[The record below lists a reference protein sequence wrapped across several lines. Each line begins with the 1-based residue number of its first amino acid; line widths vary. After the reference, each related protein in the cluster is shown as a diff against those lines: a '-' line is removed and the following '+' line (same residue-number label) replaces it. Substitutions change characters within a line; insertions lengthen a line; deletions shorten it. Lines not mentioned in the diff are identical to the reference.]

1 MVIGVLERVL
11 RDVVGRGGVNEAG
24 RGVVQELI
32 ISCSRFRSN
41 IHEAQRSVVQNVSSS
56 GFQEANISLVQDA
69 GRNGVQEANR
79 NVVQGV
85 GRSGVEQG
93 DNRSDA
99 VQVKKKDSFSPAWV
113 EDASLPPGWR
123 TCKPA
128 PKKVMYYSPCGSL
141 FTNRTKVEKFIA
153 VRTTYTGAG
162 VVSKKPCQVAVVKKV
177 EPNGRGRYMGEG
189 ISRKVPTVV
198 KRRELSET
206 GYVRQIPKD
215 LKKVK
220 IQDRKKLNTWE
231 QLNSGNPGLG
241 CDSNLT
247 SSEGVI
253 SLRDDNFH
261 CKEYSRGKRKIYQH
275 EEEPSPRKLCFGKM
289 TVADLS
295 ETKLL
300 KLEAEIK
307 VLENNIKT
315 LLWDI
320 KTLMLDARIKD
331 AERRLKDLKD
341 ELKEVKDY
349 KKTLEEKL
357 KNLEGELTES
367 KFKEKEDVDYW
378 KREARNSFDEMMAW
392 REEAKMMRK
401 EATYWRELSKI
412 GSQKHL
418 KTLKIW
424 KK

>member
-1 MVIGVLERVL
+1 M
-11 RDVVGRGGVNEAG
+11 
-24 RGVVQELI
+24 
-32 ISCSRFRSN
+32 
-41 IHEAQRSVVQNVSSS
+41 
-56 GFQEANISLVQDA
+56 VQDA
-69 GRNGVQEANR
+69 GRNGVQEANG

-85 GRSGVEQG
+85 GRSGVEQV
-93 DNRSDA
+93 DNRGDA
-99 VQVKKKDSFSPAWV
+99 VQIKKKDSLSPAWV

-153 VRTTYTGAG
+153 MRTTDTGAG
-162 VVSKKPCQVAVVKKV
+162 VVLKKPCQVAVVKKV
-177 EPNGRGRYMGEG
+177 ELNGRGRYIGEA
-189 ISRKVPTVV
+189 ISRKVPKVV
-198 KRRELSET
+198 KRRELSEAE
-206 GYVRQIPKD
+206 YVRKSPKD

-220 IQDRKKLNTWE
+220 IEDGKKLKTRK
-231 QLNSGNPGLG
+231 QLNIGNPKLG

-295 ETKLL
+295 ETKRL

-320 KTLMLDARIKD
+320 KTLMLDARIS
-331 AERRLKDLKD
+331 ERRLKDFED
-341 ELKEVKDY
+341 ELKEVKHY
-349 KKTLEEKL
+349 KKTLEDKL
-357 KNLEGELTES
+357 KNLEGQLTES
-367 KFKEKEDVDYW
+367 KFKEREGVDYW
-378 KREARNSFDEMMAW
+378 KRETSNSIEEMLAW

-401 EATYWRELSKI
+401 EATYWREFSKI
-412 GSQKHL
+412 QKPE
-418 KTLKIW
+418 TLRNMKNLEYLDVNLEEI